1 MLSSCD
7 HDIPHTYCMLF
18 SIRNRHGPPSI
29 LVMNR
34 QGNSAP
40 PHFSLVEHLA
50 IQTSDAIEPIWKLN
64 GGKS

>member
-1 MLSSCD
+1 
-7 HDIPHTYCMLF
+7 MLF